1 MSSGMYISSYLH
13 TARPIAIIILSMTRC
28 QYWELSPIRMQAREK
43 VVVPA
48 ATITVLD
55 MERM

>member
-1 MSSGMYISSYLH
+1 
-13 TARPIAIIILSMTRC
+13 MTRC

-55 MERM
+55 MRRMY

>member
-1 MSSGMYISSYLH
+1 
-13 TARPIAIIILSMTRC
+13 MTRF